1 MVFQWC
7 SFNFPVVFSC
17 NGEALDQLKLGTCSL
32 TFTSDNW
39 GVAQEIQ
46 LVAVDDAKI
55 DSAHGRLT
63 FTASGGEYN
72 DHGTTLTVSLHR
84 FWEVWQLGSNRYEI
98 MKNCKIQ
105 QRLAQIPIINPRYSE
120 DHGMFKMPLHWNSII
135 HCVIGNSLQHRELS
149 LQITLKRSF
158 FKP

>member
-1 MVFQWC
+1 MKKQNVIRELLPC
-7 SFNFPVVFSC
+7 TTTLNSFNFPAVFSC

-32 TFTSDNW
+32 TFTSENW

-72 DHGTTLTVSLHR
+72 DHGTSLTVSPHR
-84 FWEVWQLGSNRYEI
+84 FWEV
-98 MKNCKIQ
+98 
-105 QRLAQIPIINPRYSE
+105 
-120 DHGMFKMPLHWNSII
+120 
-135 HCVIGNSLQHRELS
+135 
-149 LQITLKRSF
+149 
-158 FKP
+158 